1 MNKKKLIGLLFFLVI
16 ILLLIFTVILIIN
29 GIKSNAHKKELR
41 EDIYSKLE
49 LIIKGNVL
57 EANMN
62 FIDNYKNTDINK
74 TYKNLSEE
82 ELIEKGY
89 VEYIQD
95 TDYKIEFYSKI
106 TIDDISILEEKEQ
119 KINIKIVVKR
129 PNLYKIMD
137 ECDLENK
144 DNPNYDFNSEIINKI
159 KGNTFDYE
167 NKNYEITVYKLDD
180 DIKFEY
186 TDTFIEMIYGEK
198 I

>member
-186 TDTFIEMIYGEK
+186 TDTFIEMIDGEK